1 MSTFWQTVI
10 PAALTALV
18 AGRFAIT
25 RTGRLRKVIRVNVE
39 LLNKLPADDP
49 TREALAAHVRELVD
63 VLAWR
68 EHQQFHPLASRGSF
82 SLGGALFF
90 AVAAL
95 LWGALVLAGLTGTYP
110 PAPEVL
116 WLTVAFYPV
125 VLAAMVAQVRS
136 MVKLASQQR
145 RLLRQALPAG

>member
-1 MSTFWQTVI
+1 
-10 PAALTALV
+10 LT
-18 AGRFAIT
+18 G
-25 RTGRLRKVIRVNVE
+25 
-39 LLNKLPADDP
+39 
-49 TREALAAHVRELVD
+49 EALAAHVRELVD

-82 SLGGALFF
+82 GLGGALFF

-95 LWGALVLAGLTGTYP
+95 LWGALVLAGLTGTYL

-125 VLAAMVAQVRS
+125 VPAAMVAQVRS
-136 MVKLASQQR
+136 MVKPGSTAKM
-145 RLLRQALPAG
+145 